1 MFIVISVFFY
11 GRMIM
16 NKKAEVAERAALIT
30 ATVKHEKTERIP
42 IMSNAWNWKVYDA
55 GFTLSDALYNQKKYT
70 NVLKHYFDNYPA
82 DFMFETGSRNPFV
95 YTQYLGS
102 DKRYIIDDEKKIM
115 NVVDESYLEPD
126 EYDELINDPMKFIWE
141 KFLPRKCPNLKQ
153 EKNGKVYIDS
163 MYAYINWLNGYLG
176 YGKTLAKNYGV
187 PLLTDL
193 YAPFYMMNGM
203 EIMLDFMRG
212 MRGLS
217 VDLRRQPEKVKA
229 AVEALDSIF
238 EPKMEGYAGPHGHNP
253 DAAFD
258 GAMVFI
264 ATSMLSPKQFE
275 TFYLP
280 WLNRTKDF
288 AVEHDKTVIIFA
300 EAENSRFYEFLKDL
314 PEGHFAI
321 LAEQDDIFNTKK
333 ELPNL
338 CVCGGMPVELLGK
351 ATPEE
356 CVDYAKKL
364 IDELAVDGGYI
375 YSEKKMMSYMT
386 DCKSENLKA
395 VTEFVHDF
403 RI

>member
-1 MFIVISVFFY
+1 
-11 GRMIM
+11 M
-16 NKKAEVAERAALIT
+16 NRKSEVAERAALLT

-55 GFTLSDALYNQKKYT
+55 GFTLSEALYNGKKYT
-70 NVLKHYFDNYPA
+70 KVLEHYFDNYHA
-82 DFMFETGSRNPFV
+82 DFMFETGSRNPFI

-115 NVVDESYLEPD
+115 NVVDESYLEPE

-141 KFLPRKCPNLKQ
+141 KFLPRKCPNLAQ

-176 YGKTLAKNYGV
+176 YGKTLAKKYGV

-229 AVEALDSIF
+229 AVDALDSIF
-238 EPKMEGYAGPHGHNP
+238 EPKMEGYTGMHGHNP
-253 DAAFD
+253 EAAFD

-300 EAENSRFYEFLKDL
+300 ESENSRFYEFLKDL

-321 LAEQDDIFNTKK
+321 LAEQNDIFNTKK
-333 ELPNL
+333 ELPNM
-338 CVCGGMPVELLGK
+338 CVMGGMPVELLGK
-351 ATPEE
+351 AKPEE

-375 YSEKKMMSYMT
+375 Y
-386 DCKSENLKA
+386 LI
-395 VTEFVHDF
+395 F
-403 RI
+403 

>member
-1 MFIVISVFFY
+1 
-11 GRMIM
+11 M
-16 NKKAEVAERAALIT
+16 NKLPERAERAALLT
-30 ATVKHEKTERIP
+30 ATVKKEKTERIP

-55 GFTLSDALYNQKKYT
+55 GYTLNEALYNQKIYT
-70 NVLKHYFDNYPA
+70 KVLQHYFDNYYA
-82 DFMFETGSRNPFV
+82 DFMFETGSRNPFA

-115 NVVDESYLEPD
+115 NVKDASYLDED
-126 EYDELINDPMKFIWE
+126 EYDELIADPTRFVWE
-141 KFLPRKCPNLKQ
+141 KFLPRKCPNLQQ
-153 EKNGKVYIDS
+153 EKNGKVYVDA

-176 YGKTLAKNYGV
+176 YGKMLGKKYGV

-217 VDLRRQPEKVKA
+217 RDLRRKPEKVLE
-229 AVEALDSIF
+229 AVQALDSIF
-238 EPKMEGYAGPHGHNP
+238 EPKMEGYEGPVGHNP
-253 DAAFD
+253 EAAFD

-280 WLNRTKDF
+280 WLQKTADF
-288 AVEHDKTVIIFA
+288 AVKYDKTVIIFA
-300 EAENSRFYEFLKDL
+300 EAENSRFYEYLQDL
-314 PEGHFAI
+314 PKGHFAI
-321 LAEQDDIFNTKK
+321 CAEQDDIFALKK
-333 ELPNL
+333 KLPNL
-338 CVCGGMPVELLGK
+338 AVIGGMPVEMLGK
-351 ATPEE
+351 ETPEK

-375 YSEKKMMSYMT
+375 FSENKMMSFPA
-386 DCKSENLKA
+386 DCRSENLKA
-395 VTEFVHDF
+395 VTDYVRDF
-403 RI
+403 RF